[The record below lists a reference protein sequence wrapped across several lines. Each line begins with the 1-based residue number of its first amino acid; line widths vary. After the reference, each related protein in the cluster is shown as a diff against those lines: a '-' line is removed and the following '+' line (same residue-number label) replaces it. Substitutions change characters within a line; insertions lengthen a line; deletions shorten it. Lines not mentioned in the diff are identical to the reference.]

1 MSNFP
6 DAVRPPFFTLMK
18 ERSKSHK
25 GAKKAVIAA
34 LVAFG
39 AARGG

>member
-1 MSNFP
+1 VGG
-6 DAVRPPFFTLMK
+6 DEGEGETPPPLP
-18 ERSKSHK
+18 
-25 GAKKAVIAA
+25 